1 LLTKAGSKWEEF
13 EETKP
18 GKVFKVTTG
27 IAVSRVASIV
37 LASLTIAG
45 LVSPVGPG
53 VAIAIGV
60 IGLTTVAVGI
70 VMDTARTRATR
81 QLQKENSLLV
91 KNRTARSTQ
100 EQILK
105 LEPSLNQILE
115 GELYQPLTSGKKSLK
130 ERYIRHSAPKPS
142 DKSTK
147 IKIAK
152 GVGMAFLKH
161 SLRIVPI
168 ILEAVATKGA
178 NLLRSLGSFA
188 LSIATESRHNVSI
201 SNVQNQLKTQIDS
214 ERNKSDTPGY
224 NNFTDLKQATRLQ
237 RIQTM
242 ALQKLIT
249 DKGYWTMSP
258 DQKIAKFKEIKED
271 IAKTEKAVRIPKNIF
286 EKGVKLFTSVLKDM
300 RRAHNPFSEYNAPSK
315 IKIKKHS
322 DLTKSIEA
330 QSKKKHLISS
340 VQVVKK
346 NLNNNKSKKHV
357 IKEGQLLP
365 RLSVQKT
372 PSSRHR

>member
-27 IAVSRVASIV
+27 IAVSRVVSIV

-81 QLQKENSLLV
+81 QLQKENILLV
-91 KNRTARSTQ
+91 KNRTARSRQ

-115 GELYQPLTSGKKSLK
+115 GELYQPLTSGKKSIK
-130 ERYIRHSAPKPS
+130 ERYIAAPS
-142 DKSTK
+142 DKSAK
-147 IKIAK
+147 MQIAK
-152 GVGMAFLKH
+152 GVGMAFLKN
-161 SLRIVPI
+161 SLHIVPI

-178 NLLRSLGSFA
+178 NLLKALGSFA

-201 SNVQNQLKTQIDS
+201 SAVQNQLKTQIDS
-214 ERNKSDTPGY
+214 ERDKSDTPGY

-357 IKEGQLLP
+357 IKEGQPLP

-372 PSSRHR
+372 PSSRHF